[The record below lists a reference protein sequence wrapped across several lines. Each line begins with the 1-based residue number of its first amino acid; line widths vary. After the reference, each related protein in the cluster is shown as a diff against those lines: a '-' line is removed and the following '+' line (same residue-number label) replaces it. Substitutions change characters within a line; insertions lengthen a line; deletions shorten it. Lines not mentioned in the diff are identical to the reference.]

1 MEYNRADTFF
11 GSLANI
17 MRESIDNLKSIVL
30 ESDDDQEPTELF
42 DPDTEIVWLTVPV
55 VRKRRINPDNQE
67 EPGRVKRRRIML
79 EVIGPHGFKSKV
91 LY

>member
-1 MEYNRADTFF
+1 
-11 GSLANI
+11 

-30 ESDDDQEPTELF
+30 DSDDDHEPTELF
-42 DPDTEIVWLTVPV
+42 DPDTEIVWLRVPV
-55 VRKRRINPDNQE
+55 VRKRRINTDNQE
-67 EPGRVKRRRIML
+67 EPGGVKRRRIML